1 MLKNKENSWKSN
13 DTWKFTYKGDKMSIE
28 NIKKKKVLGTIDP
41 SGEFVKKNV
50 KSQQE
55 YEKLI
60 LFQCKD
66 GN

>member
-1 MLKNKENSWKSN
+1 MYCSGTQNAILTGMSFDVSN
-13 DTWKFTYKGDKMSIE
+13 P
-28 NIKKKKVLGTIDP
+28 NI
-41 SGEFVKKNV
+41 GEFVKKNV
-50 KSQQE
+50 KRQQE